1 MSPVI
6 SLIGILVGLVVL
18 ILLAYKGHSIKD
30 SIRPPMS
37 VAGASWTAP
46 NLYPRKAGMQTN
58 LKAGHHPSG
67 VSAISP
73 DKRQPAE

>member
-30 SIRPPMS
+30 SIRPPTS
-37 VAGASWTAP
+37 VAGAGWTAP
-46 NLYPRKAGMQTN
+46 NLHPRFAGMQTH
-58 LKAGHHPSG
+58 LKAGH
-67 VSAISP
+67 
-73 DKRQPAE
+73 QPNGGICYFA